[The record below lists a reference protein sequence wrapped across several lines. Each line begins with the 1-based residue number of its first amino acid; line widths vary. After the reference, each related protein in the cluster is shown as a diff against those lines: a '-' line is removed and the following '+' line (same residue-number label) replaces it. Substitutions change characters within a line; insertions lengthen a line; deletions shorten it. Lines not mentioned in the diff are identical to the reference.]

1 MSSQRHFLNFNA
13 IWLIKI
19 NISMVPH
26 LNLPIKKFEECL
38 HPFLNFSC
46 LKLWTKKG
54 FWSAQIKKKWINTVY
69 LYQDACV
76 VNHNCSNLQQGKI
89 IFEDFSLLLW
99 WTSPVTLS
107 LVHESWCQQMGIYT
121 SVTRMF
127 VVICSV
133 YLKFLKVFFFL
144 YMSYMYII
152 LYTCIFLYA
161 LLFQQNSAV
170 THQAV

>member
-1 MSSQRHFLNFNA
+1 MRNVCTLFL
-13 IWLIKI
+13 I
-19 NISMVPH
+19 
-26 LNLPIKKFEECL
+26 
-38 HPFLNFSC
+38 FLVWNSE
-46 LKLWTKKG
+46 LRKG
-54 FWSAQIKKKWINTVY
+54 FGVPKLKKKWINTVY

-161 LLFQQNSAV
+161 LLFQQNCAV